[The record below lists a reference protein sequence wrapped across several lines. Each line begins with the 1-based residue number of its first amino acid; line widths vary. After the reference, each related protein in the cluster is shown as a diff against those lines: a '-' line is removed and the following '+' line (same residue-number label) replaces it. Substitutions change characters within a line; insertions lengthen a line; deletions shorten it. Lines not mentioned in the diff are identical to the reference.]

1 MIFAITSPPRTHL
14 YQFAMQVFKASQA
27 QVAHKTYKDRGR
39 HFSDGE
45 TSGSEL

>member
-1 MIFAITSPPRTHL
+1 
-14 YQFAMQVFKASQA
+14 MQVFKASQA